1 MSLFDII
8 KKLFLMFLLLVFV
21 GCVTVMVVGSF
32 VSSEEIIMGVTDIAV
47 SITEGAIILY
57 YVSKIKDLKV
67 KKWLFFFVVLLFVV
81 KVASEIYSLITI

>member
-8 KKLFLMFLLLVFV
+8 KKLFFMFLLLVFV

-67 KKWLFFFVVLLFVV
+67 KRWLFFFVVLLFVV
-81 KVASEIYSLITI
+81 MVATDVYSIATL